1 MLLIIITDDPD
12 PAEESAN
19 FSNFLSFSAKFIL
32 EELISLEEAC
42 IAIKL
47 IGLFTLVKK
56 LAFPIILDNLDEF
69 CISFTDKIVFHEKN
83 EIFNKYINKLK
94 NEAMIKLFFDNEG
107 HTKNIVNDYFSKDIM
122 DFFIIENLADKE
134 NTKKKFMD
142 ENQKKNKLL
151 LNFQTK
157 NNAVFENISCLLFL
171 ELISTEIDIDN
182 VISNFRYKDPLSNES
197 KFDLYNLLEKLEDDN
212 LTVCESCNFEK
223 MKNFVSFVNESIF
236 LKWNTE
242 LQKRTFN
249 EYFYNN

>member
-1 MLLIIITDDPD
+1 MVKSFFFILIIIDKDT
-12 PAEESAN
+12 EESQKIITEN
-19 FSNFLSFSAKFIL
+19 INNDNSAEKKVQEKIVEDDEL
-32 EELISLEEAC
+32 EI
-42 IAIKL
+42 IKNL
-47 IGLFTLVKK
+47 
-56 LAFPIILDNLDEF
+56 ILDNLDEF

-134 NTKKKFMD
+134 YMKKNFIEEMK
-142 ENQKKNKLL
+142 KKNKLL
-151 LNFQTK
+151 LNFHTK
-157 NNAVFENISCLLFL
+157 NNAVFENISCLLLL
-171 ELISTEIDIDN
+171 ELISTEIDTDN
-182 VISNFRYKDPLSNES
+182 VFSNFRYKDPLSNES

-212 LTVCESCNFEK
+212 LTVCESCDFEK

>member
-1 MLLIIITDDPD
+1 MVKFFYFFFIIIDKDT
-12 PAEESAN
+12 EESQKLGTEDIKTDN
-19 FSNFLSFSAKFIL
+19 SAEKTVIEKIEEDDEL
-32 EELISLEEAC
+32 EI
-42 IAIKL
+42 IKNL
-47 IGLFTLVKK
+47 
-56 LAFPIILDNLDEF
+56 ILDNLDEF